1 MCAAQRGWRN
11 VAKIAN
17 ERILEFALDVKE
29 AVRTAKD
36 YLAELYI
43 DEEVVNVGLEEV
55 RYDYDTDKWHIT
67 IGFSRPWDRRLPM
80 SVKSSSAGLVERSY
94 KEICIDDD
102 DGRIEW
108 LKARILGPPQIV

>member
-1 MCAAQRGWRN
+1 M
-11 VAKIAN
+11 AN

-67 IGFSRPWDRRLPM
+67 VGFSRPWDRKNPFVGAL
-80 SVKSSSAGLVERSY
+80 SEAGRPDRSY
-94 KEICIDDD
+94 KEICINDA
-102 DGRIEW
+102 DGRVES
-108 LKARILGPPQIV
+108 LKVRVLEAPPTI

>member
-1 MCAAQRGWRN
+1 MEVR
-11 VAKIAN
+11 
-17 ERILEFALDVKE
+17 E

-36 YLAELYI
+36 YLGELYK
-43 DEEVVNVGLEEV
+43 DEEIVNVGLEEV

-67 IGFSRPWDRRLPM
+67 IGFSRPWDQRLPM
-80 SVKSSSAGLVERSY
+80 AARSGAAGLVERSY
-94 KEICIDDD
+94 KEICINDA